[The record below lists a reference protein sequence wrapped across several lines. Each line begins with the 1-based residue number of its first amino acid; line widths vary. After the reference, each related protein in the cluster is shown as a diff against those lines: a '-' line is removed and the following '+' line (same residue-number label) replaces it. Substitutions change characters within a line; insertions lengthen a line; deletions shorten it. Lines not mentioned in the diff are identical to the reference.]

1 MSVNRRIVLVE
12 RPTGAYAP
20 ENLRVEEVDCPPP
33 GPGEILVRIL
43 YCSLAPMQRQRMSDV
58 PSYVR
63 PFNLGEVIASDVV
76 GRVEASNSPML
87 SPGNLVIGRLGWQD
101 FAVCDASSVEKIDD
115 DDPVLWLGML
125 GSPGLTAYMALIGL
139 GHPAPAETVVVTS
152 AAGAV
157 GSYAC
162 QLASL
167 CGARVVGIVGTN
179 SKLETARSY
188 GCSAVVSYKDPNFG
202 VQLANAV
209 PGGIDVVFDLVGGTT
224 ADTAFSQLAR
234 GARVVLCGRL
244 ASNNST
250 NPSED
255 FVNLRSIWLKEAT
268 LTAFSL
274 YSHKERFS
282 ETRQKLLALYQSG
295 LIQPSENVIQGLEN
309 IPRAFSQF
317 LEGHYSGRVVVKV

>member
-1 MSVNRRIVLVE
+1 MSVNRRIVLAE
-12 RPTGAYAP
+12 RPTGAFAP
-20 ENLRVEEVDCPPP
+20 SNLRVEEVDCPCP

-63 PFNLGEVIASDVV
+63 PFELGEVIASDVV
-76 GRVEASNSPML
+76 GRVEASNAPSL
-87 SPGNLVIGRLGWQD
+87 SPGDHVIGRLGWQD
-101 FAVCDASSVEKIDD
+101 FAACPASSVERIDE

-125 GSPGLTAYMALIGL
+125 GSPGLTAYMALFGL
-139 GHPAPAETVVVTS
+139 GRPTPAETVVVTS

-167 CGARVVGIVGTN
+167 GGARVVGIVGAT

-188 GCSAVVSYKDPNFG
+188 GCTAVVSYKDPNFG
-202 VQLANAV
+202 TQLADAV
-209 PGGIDVVFDLVGGTT
+209 PEGIDVVFDLVGGTT
-224 ADTAFSQLAR
+224 ADTAFGQLAR

-250 NPSED
+250 NPGED
-255 FVNLRSIWLKEAT
+255 YANLRHIWLKEAT

-274 YSHKERFS
+274 YSHKERFT
-282 ETRQKLLALYQSG
+282 EIRRKLLALHQAG
-295 LIQPSENVIQGLEN
+295 LIRPTENVISGLDS
-309 IPRAFSQF
+309 IPKAFSQF
-317 LEGHYSGRVVVKV
+317 LEGHYSGRVVVKI

>member
-1 MSVNRRIVLVE
+1 MSVNRRIVLAE
-12 RPTGAYAP
+12 RPTGAYTP
-20 ENLRVEEVDCPPP
+20 SNLHIEKVACPVP
-33 GPGEILVRIL
+33 GPGEVLVRIF

-63 PFNLGEVIASDVV
+63 PFDLGEVIASDVV
-76 GRVEASNSPML
+76 GRVEASNAPSL
-87 SPGNLVIGRLGWQD
+87 SPGDHVIGRLGWQD
-101 FAVCDASSVEKIDD
+101 YAVCPASSVEKIEE

-125 GSPGLTAYMALIGL
+125 GSPGLAAYMALFGL
-139 GHPAPAETVVVTS
+139 GRPAPGETVVVTS

-162 QLASL
+162 RLAAL
-167 CGARVVGIVGTN
+167 GGARVVGIVGAKP
-179 SKLETARSY
+179 KLETARSY
-188 GCSAVVSYKDPNFG
+188 GCSAVVSYKDPNFD
-202 VQLANAV
+202 VQLADAV
-209 PGGIDVVFDLVGGTT
+209 PRGIDVVFDLVGGTT

-250 NPSED
+250 NPGED
-255 FVNLRSIWLKEAT
+255 FANLRSIWLKEAT

-282 ETRQKLLALYQSG
+282 VTRQKLLALYRAG
-295 LIQPSENVIQGLEN
+295 LIQPSENVIQGLES
-309 IPRAFSQF
+309 IPKAFSQF
-317 LEGHYSGRVVVKV
+317 LEGHYSGRVVVKI